1 MKGNPKVYTRK
12 RPAHPDEAHTR
23 NKRWFKKKSRK
34 SARKFYKNEDS
45 KSFVG
50 KVMTPKEFNQ

>member
-34 SARKFYKNEDS
+34 SARKFYKNEEIITSDDFDL
-45 KSFVG
+45 KA
-50 KVMTPKEFNQ
+50 